1 MIFMNLI
8 KNSCISPNV
17 CLSLEIKTIVRLN
30 LINHVLA
37 LFRAKFACN
46 QQKETLYLVGTNV
59 RVMCVRV

>member
-46 QQKETLYLVGTNV
+46 
-59 RVMCVRV
+59 